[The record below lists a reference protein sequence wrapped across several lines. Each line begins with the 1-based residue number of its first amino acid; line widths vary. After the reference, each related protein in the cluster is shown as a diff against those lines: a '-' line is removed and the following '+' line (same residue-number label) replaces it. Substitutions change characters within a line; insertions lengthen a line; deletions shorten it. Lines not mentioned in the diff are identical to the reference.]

1 MDPAAKDPFLW
12 NLPPSNGTETSN
24 AAAKDIAPKTP
35 SMREKI
41 FALVKSSGDCGI
53 TCDEVEIL
61 TGLKH
66 QTASAR
72 LYELC
77 RGGKVTDSGER
88 RRTSSGSLAR
98 VYVVDSNGKER

>member
-1 MDPAAKDPFLW
+1 MSKDPFLW
-12 NLPPSNGTETSN
+12 NLPPSNGTDTSN

-35 SMREKI
+35 SMREKV
-41 FALVKSSGDCGI
+41 FALVKSAGEHGI
-53 TCDEVEIL
+53 TCDEVEIV

-77 RGGKVTDSGER
+77 KAGRVVDSGER
-88 RRTSSGSLAR
+88 RKTSSGSTAR
-98 VYVVDSNGKER
+98 VYVVDTNNK